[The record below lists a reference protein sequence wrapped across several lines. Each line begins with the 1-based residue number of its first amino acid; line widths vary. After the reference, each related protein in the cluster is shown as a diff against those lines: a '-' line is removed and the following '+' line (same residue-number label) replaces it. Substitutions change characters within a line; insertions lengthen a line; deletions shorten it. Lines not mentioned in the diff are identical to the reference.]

1 MAFDPLAGV
10 PPSPEFDNDAINAM
24 ARQAAERLLADLD
37 RASRLTDAWQ
47 QEQLGQFLV
56 DDALSQCL
64 NRLVRTGCWG
74 QANQL
79 PSSVFWKTA
88 GPVLEVGWLQ
98 NRARTKPLGYAGDHE
113 IQARMWEQACCDHPL
128 GRLFDHYF
136 LALAA
141 PQAVRARMQHVAAT
155 LVARRLARN
164 GSPFRVVSVGSGP
177 GIDIQA
183 GLSALPESER
193 SGIEVT
199 LLDLDP
205 DALEHA
211 SRRIGPLLPEAG
223 LISRR
228 ENLYRLAS
236 KKSLAADLAGADL
249 IVCTGLFDYLADEA
263 AAGMLRF
270 FWHSLGPRG
279 QMLVG
284 NFAPHNP
291 TQAYMEWI
299 GNWHLIYRTPRQFR
313 DLAVRADIPQDCFAI
328 RTERTGTDLFLVAE
342 RG

>member
-1 MAFDPLAGV
+1 MAFDPLAGA
-10 PPSPEFDNDAINAM
+10 PASTDLDSDTIHAM
-24 ARQAAERLLADLD
+24 ARQAAERLLVDLD

-64 NRLVRTGCWG
+64 NRLAQTGCWG

-98 NRARTKPLGYAGDHE
+98 HRARTKPLGYAGDHE

-141 PQAVRARMQHVAAT
+141 PQAVRARMLHVAAT
-155 LVARRLARN
+155 LAAERLARS
-164 GSPFRVVSVGSGP
+164 GAPYRVVSVGSGP
-177 GIDIQA
+177 GLDIQA
-183 GLSALPESER
+183 GLFALPECER
-193 SGIEVT
+193 SGVEVT

-205 DALEHA
+205 EALEHA
-211 SRRIGPLLPEAG
+211 SRRIAPLLPEGG
-223 LISRR
+223 LFSRR
-228 ENLYRLAS
+228 ENLYRLAA

-249 IVCTGLFDYLADEA
+249 IVCTGLFDYLADEG

-270 FWHSLGPRG
+270 FWQSLGPGG

-291 TQAYMEWI
+291 TRAYMEWI
-299 GNWHLIYRTPRQFR
+299 GNWYLIYRTAEGFS
-313 DLAVRADIPQDCFAI
+313 DLAAAAGIPQDRFAV
-328 RTERTGTDLFLVAE
+328 RTDRTGADLFLVAE
-342 RG
+342 KN